1 MFSPEYLATLTMI
14 KEDSFWTHEF
24 QFSWNPRSYVLP
36 PAHLFVCPFV
46 WSFSAEP
53 LVGISWFFAY
63 LKKYQTDFSKK
74 NLVLGFFD
82 QKGAKL
88 AQKVLWKVS
97 VLNISSF
104 SLKGTASFKV
114 FGPNRTEM
122 DPKWGFSSFMKNGQ
136 FDFSDNCIK
145 LQKHRSTKLT

>member
-1 MFSPEYLATLTMI
+1 MDPWIPIFMKP
-14 KEDSFWTHEF
+14 K
-24 QFSWNPRSYVLP
+24 VLCITP
-36 PAHLFVCPFV
+36 CTFVCLSVCLEFFCRTPCRNFLIFCILKKV
-46 WSFSAEP
+46 SD
-53 LVGISWFFAY
+53 WFF
-63 LKKYQTDFSKK
+63 QK